1 MISKLSKKNHML
13 LRNGVFLKKL
23 AFILKNGARFIYT
36 GAVFQKKLLT
46 LKPLNIR
53 FFKIIF
59 FIAFLA
65 ALLLVTLISAFYL
78 PSEAIN
84 LKTDAILSSNP
95 GNNTVTVSRRPKIFV
110 LAEDPVFPNYSGF
123 INDYTGTISSEWK
136 SRMNEL
142 ALKVEKDT
150 GCEIAVAV
158 IDNLQGMEIEEYAV
172 KLFEKWGIGKKAQ
185 DNGILLLISIQ
196 DKALKIEVGYG
207 LEGIITDLEAKR
219 IIDDV
224 IIPRFKLNDY
234 NTGIYNGIAEIANLI
249 YAEQENNTGFVKTVP
264 SEIRKSF
271 SGFTSLPFLLA
282 IGIPLFIFILTLL
295 PWLIIGGIVFAIF
308 MRYYLI
314 EHKCPQCNKIGLT
327 IKRKWIEYP
336 TYEQPGKQEVTKSCK
351 YCSYSDERVVVVAK
365 LNRNYG
371 SNSISSLGGSFSSSS
386 SSHHFS
392 SDFSSLSHSSYSNHF
407 GGGSSGGGGASG
419 HW

>member
-1 MISKLSKKNHML
+1 MF
-13 LRNGVFLKKL
+13 LRNGIFLKKL
-23 AFILKNGARFIYT
+23 SFILKNGSKFIYT

-46 LKPLNIR
+46 PKQLNLR
-53 FFKIIF
+53 FFRIIF

-65 ALLLVTLISAFYL
+65 SLLLVTLISAFYL

-84 LKTDAILSSNP
+84 LKTDAILSCNL
-95 GNNTVTVSRRPKIFV
+95 GNNTDTESYRPKIFV
-110 LAEDPVFPNYSGF
+110 LAEDPVFPNYTGF
-123 INDYTGTISSEWK
+123 INDYTSTISSYWK

-158 IDNLQGMEIEEYAV
+158 VDNLQGMEIEEYAF
-172 KLFEKWGIGKKAQ
+172 KLFEKWGIGKDSQ
-185 DNGILLLISIQ
+185 DNGILLLVSMQ
-196 DKALKIEVGYG
+196 DRTLKIEVGYG
-207 LEGIITDLEAKR
+207 LEGIITDLEAKK
-219 IIDDV
+219 IIDDE

-234 NTGIYNGIAEIANLI
+234 STGIYNGIAEIANLI
-249 YAEQENNTGFVKTVP
+249 YDEQKNNTGFVETVP
-264 SEIRKSF
+264 SEARKSF
-271 SGFTSLPFLLA
+271 SIFNFLPFLLS
-282 IGIPLFIFILTLL
+282 IGLPLFVDILTLL

-308 MRYYLI
+308 IRYYLI

-336 TYEQPGKQEVTKSCK
+336 TYEQPGKQEVTKWCK
-351 YCSYSDERVVVVAK
+351 YCSYSDKRAVVVAK

-371 SNSISSLGGSFSSSS
+371 SSAVSSLSGSFSSSS
-386 SSHHFS
+386 SSSHSSSSFSSHHFS
-392 SDFSSLSHSSYSNHF
+392 SGFSSHSHGSSSHHF

-419 HW
+419 RW